1 MGMTLLTP
9 TMILLGSCGLNC
21 HAAVWY
27 CALFQIAT
35 LRLSS
40 RKCWSARS
48 TRSNALAS
56 GWTAMLLN
64 RPRRRDRKA
73 LRVATLAQLILK
85 RASSCRWLVA
95 GALNRI
101 RKPRLRSSLVSP
113 LQSVAAVPFIF
124 GQRAIVDQEGAI
136 VNSKKSRRL
145 HQMFI

>member
-1 MGMTLLTP
+1 
-9 TMILLGSCGLNC
+9 
-21 HAAVWY
+21 
-27 CALFQIAT
+27 
-35 LRLSS
+35 
-40 RKCWSARS
+40 
-48 TRSNALAS
+48 
-56 GWTAMLLN
+56 MLLN